1 MERNSLNIKQGLLQM
16 QSSSQLFY
24 SNQWSYFNLTNP
36 LPLEFFT
43 ATWGDG
49 IDLWK
54 YNTET
59 GKYSPT
65 KMIEFDKS
73 GRHRRGEMN
82 EDGIYLAPGYYH
94 HNVKIYDMKYYNY
107 PDKKIQLLGIFP
119 HSDNVHECF
128 FKNSVTALCCDFIG
142 YIKEYNVTNPQSIP
156 EVTIF
161 NKTTAM
167 TQLSSCMQ
175 TGDKKYIIAGGDSIL
190 YILDVKDGTLKYTQ
204 KYTANGGG
212 LVVQI
217 AEVRPNILITAN
229 EGTASLHDIRD
240 PQNMP
245 FPRKLLDIGF
255 HLPVIP
261 LKSNPGDF
269 AIGGKSSKTNLGFI
283 YIQHLEEDLT
293 ITTLKYVENIQG
305 AGLIIC
311 TIKEMKRG
319 TILFAGGYNTSTRKM
334 MCLWNYSAVPNQDP
348 LCWDDQTSTQ
358 IRDIVQVPY

>member
-1 MERNSLNIKQGLLQM
+1 MNIKQGLLQM

-24 SNQWSYFNLTNP
+24 SNQWSYFILTNP

-54 YNTET
+54 YNTEA

-73 GRHRRGEMN
+73 GRHRRN

-107 PDKKIQLLGIFP
+107 PNEKIQLLGIFP
-119 HSDNVHECF
+119 HSDRVLECF
-128 FKNSVTALCCDFIG
+128 FKDSVIALCCDGAG

-156 EVTIF
+156 EATIF

-167 TQLSSCMQ
+167 SALCSCMQ
-175 TGDKKYIIAGGDSIL
+175 TGDKKYIIAASYSIL

-204 KYTANGGG
+204 KYTKNGGRWTS
-212 LVVQI
+212 QI
-217 AEVRPNILITAN
+217 AEVRPNILITVN
-229 EGTASLHDIRD
+229 EETVSLHDIRD

-245 FPRKLLDIGF
+245 YPRKLLDIGF
-255 HLPVIP
+255 HTEVIP

-269 AIGGKSSKTNLGFI
+269 AIGGKSYKTNLGFI
-283 YIQHLEEDLT
+283 YIQNLEEDLT

-305 AGLIIC
+305 AGLRIT
-311 TIKEMKRG
+311 TIKEMRRG
-319 TILFAGGYNTSTRKM
+319 TILFTGGYNTSTRKM

-348 LCWDDQTSTQ
+348 LCWDDQTPTN